1 MIQIATNAD
10 QSARLIACGVDPKS
24 ADMSYI
30 VFQNGQVQ
38 YLVGNVVIQTGRIVI
53 DGTTVSENENL
64 IGQPAWS
71 LSALL
76 YALKGVRI
84 LVAYQPDTKEWQ
96 ALSGRPAVVYGAY
109 SDNPIESCVKLIER
123 LTSEGYKLNE
133 I

>member
-1 MIQIATNAD
+1 MKHQIATD
-10 QSARLIACGVDPKS
+10 PSQSARLTACGMDPKS
-24 ADMSYI
+24 ADM
-30 VFQNGQVQ
+30 V
-38 YLVGNVVIQTGRIVI
+38 LTRLGNVLQATDDFPI
-53 DGTTVSENENL
+53 DRAKETPV
-64 IGQPAWS
+64 WS
-71 LSALL
+71 LPALL
-76 YALKGVRI
+76 YALKGLRI